1 MSQLI
6 SNRRG
11 APRWSGYPPILG
23 DESHPTTLL
32 RFISFTSKGEILDGI
47 AAVVNDDVVSFA
59 SSGLVIDDGNAHTE
73 TG

>member
-1 MSQLI
+1 M
-6 SNRRG
+6 
-11 APRWSGYPPILG
+11 
-23 DESHPTTLL
+23 L